1 VAAIDRMRCRASAAV
16 PRRAWHGM
24 SAVWPAQLQ
33 ATLAVLLA
41 GAVSAT
47 LAQPATAPPPAPPGT
62 TAPPA
67 PPGAALARAPA
78 TEEAPFVLS
87 EIRLPRTL
95 ALPEQEVF
103 GVVAPFLRRA
113 IGNEQLAEIAKR
125 IRDLYDSRGY
135 GLVGVGLAMQDM
147 ASGSLEVS
155 IVEPRIGRVQI
166 DSGAEPPISDART
179 RRLLDELGLRDGE
192 PLNLQRLDRAM
203 FTLNDWPGVSARATI
218 VPTGDEGQFNL
229 VLVVERGRA
238 YNASIDYDNHGSAS
252 SGRHRLGALL
262 RWNNPLGVGDNLDV
276 RALVSNARRVT
287 VGRVSYELP
296 VGATPWRAGVGYS
309 RVTYELGGS
318 FQALGAVGSADV
330 VDASVSYPLVRARDR
345 NVALRA
351 ALETKR
357 LEDRFDA
364 FGVQSNKRID
374 GLQLGLSF
382 EARDAL
388 WGGGF
393 NGGSVGLQVG
403 RLRIATADVNA
414 NDAALGDRATQGGF
428 TKVSA
433 QVTRLQA
440 ITTTVSTYFGV
451 AGQWASKNLDNAE
464 KLTLGGAK
472 GVRSYPGG
480 EAPSDQGLIVNAELR
495 WWIDPAWSAF
505 GFYDWGIGGLQ
516 KRASPGT
523 DNRRILRGVGLGVQF
538 SNPEL
543 LAFKASLGWRGS
555 EPVLSETG
563 DSRVRLLLQAQ
574 RPF

>member
-1 VAAIDRMRCRASAAV
+1 
-16 PRRAWHGM
+16 
-24 SAVWPAQLQ
+24 
-33 ATLAVLLA
+33 
-41 GAVSAT
+41 
-47 LAQPATAPPPAPPGT
+47 
-62 TAPPA
+62 
-67 PPGAALARAPA
+67 
-78 TEEAPFVLS
+78 
-87 EIRLPRTL
+87 
-95 ALPEQEVF
+95 
-103 GVVAPFLRRA
+103 
-113 IGNEQLAEIAKR
+113 
-125 IRDLYDSRGY
+125 
-135 GLVGVGLAMQDM
+135 
-147 ASGSLEVS
+147 
-155 IVEPRIGRVQI
+155 
-166 DSGAEPPISDART
+166 
-179 RRLLDELGLRDGE
+179 
-192 PLNLQRLDRAM
+192 
-203 FTLNDWPGVSARATI
+203 
-218 VPTGDEGQFNL
+218 
-229 VLVVERGRA
+229 
-238 YNASIDYDNHGSAS
+238 
-252 SGRHRLGALL
+252 
-262 RWNNPLGVGDNLDV
+262 
-276 RALVSNARRVT
+276 
-287 VGRVSYELP
+287 LP